1 LVRRYSGQ
9 LGFLIG
15 AYALRATAATNA
27 LDHQADIANLQ
38 ECLGHANI
46 AATRIYDH
54 RRTRPE
60 DSPTFKVAY

>member
-1 LVRRYSGQ
+1 MRSTTLSASLPAGAALFGGAGV
-9 LGFLIG
+9 LIG
-15 AYALRATAATNA
+15 ALALRAT
-27 LDHQADIANLQ
+27 
-38 ECLGHANI
+38 